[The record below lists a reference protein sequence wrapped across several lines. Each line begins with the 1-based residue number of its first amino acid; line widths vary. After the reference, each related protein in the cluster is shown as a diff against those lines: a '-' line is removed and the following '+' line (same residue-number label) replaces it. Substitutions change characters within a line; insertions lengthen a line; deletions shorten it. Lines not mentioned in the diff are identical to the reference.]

1 MGIFTY
7 ELLGK
12 SYYTK
17 NKGFSQSIDMNDVRM
32 GRVIKKEKKPRIF
45 YVSEVLKTV
54 NRKKAEYQ

>member
-45 YVSEVLKTV
+45 YVSEVLK
-54 NRKKAEYQ
+54 KAEYQ